1 MNYRESEA
9 RSKHS
14 IFFLFHQKKPL
25 SVSCFQKQYSKAP
38 AKLWPKPGRRPEG
51 N

>member
-14 IFFLFHQKKPL
+14 IFFLISPKKNPL
-25 SVSCFQKQYSKAP
+25 G
-38 AKLWPKPGRRPEG
+38 KLFSETIFKSSSEALA
-51 N
+51 